1 MVDVTKKIEDILSDN
16 AYSLADLI
24 QKNLLF
30 ELEDEVESLFIT
42 DDEVESLS
50 ITDSE
55 VYSIDDISIDRI
67 LFDEQRT
74 QDNIDLSGS
83 ADVFVF
89 YYEIHGRVT
98 LNTGH
103 VLQFVADCIIYYNE
117 ITPDHT
123 FMLISRPVKDSIYI
137 QDITLSE
144 F

>member
-1 MVDVTKKIEDILSDN
+1 MVDITNKIEDILSDN
-16 AYSLADLI
+16 DYSLADLI

-30 ELEDEVESLFIT
+30 KLEDEVESLST
-42 DDEVESLS
+42 
-50 ITDSE
+50 TDSEDLE

-98 LNTGH
+98 LNTGR

-137 QDITLSE
+137 QDITLSS

>member
-1 MVDVTKKIEDILSDN
+1 MVDITNKIEDILSDN
-16 AYSLADLI
+16 DYSLIDLI

-30 ELEDEVESLFIT
+30 KLEDELEDEVESLSTI
-42 DDEVESLS
+42 DSE
-50 ITDSE
+50 DSE

-98 LNTGH
+98 LNTGR

-137 QDITLSE
+137 QDITLS
-144 F
+144 

>member
-1 MVDVTKKIEDILSDN
+1 MVDVTNKLEDILSDN

-30 ELEDEVESLFIT
+30 ELEDK
-42 DDEVESLS
+42 VESLS
-50 ITDSE
+50 ITDDE

-117 ITPDHT
+117 ITPDHM

-137 QDITLSE
+137 QDITLSG

>member
-1 MVDVTKKIEDILSDN
+1 MVDITNKIEDILSDN
-16 AYSLADLI
+16 AYSLIDLI
-24 QKNLLF
+24 QKNLLSK
-30 ELEDEVESLFIT
+30 LE
-42 DDEVESLS
+42 DEVESLS

-55 VYSIDDISIDRI
+55 VYSIDDINIDRI

-98 LNTGH
+98 LNTGRI
-103 VLQFVADCIIYYNE
+103 LQFVADCIIYYKE

-123 FMLISRPVKDSIYI
+123 FMWISSPVKDSIYI
-137 QDITLSE
+137 QDITLRGL
-144 F
+144 

>member
-1 MVDVTKKIEDILSDN
+1 MVDITNKIEHILSDN
-16 AYSLADLI
+16 AYSLEDLI

-30 ELEDEVESLFIT
+30 KLKDELE
-42 DDEVESLS
+42 DEVESLS

-55 VYSIDDISIDRI
+55 VYSIDDINLDRI

-123 FMLISRPVKDSIYI
+123 FMLISRPVKDSIHI
-137 QDITLSE
+137 QDITLDR